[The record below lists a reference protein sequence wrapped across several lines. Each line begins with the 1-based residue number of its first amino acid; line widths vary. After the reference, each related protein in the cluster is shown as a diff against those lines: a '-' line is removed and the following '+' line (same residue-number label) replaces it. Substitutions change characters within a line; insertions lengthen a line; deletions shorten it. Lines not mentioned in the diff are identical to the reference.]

1 MGKLLAFGIV
11 FLCVAIAPPAGAG
24 DSPTDPELDEIV
36 VTATLR
42 SAPAIDVPASVTLL
56 DGQTLRDAGRSNL
69 EDVLGLIPNLNW
81 AGDTSLP
88 RYFQLR
94 GIGELEQY
102 QGAPNPSVGFLID
115 DIDFSGLGTAGTL
128 YDIDQVDVLRGPQPT
143 RYGANALAGLIYLR
157 SALPTDTFYGRV
169 DLDGGDYG
177 TKSEGA
183 VISGPID
190 ALASGFRLAAQHHYT
205 DGYYHN
211 LYLNR
216 DDTNRQDEYTL
227 RAKWLFKPS
236 DRLHV
241 ELTALQVNIDNGYD
255 AYAIDNSRNTE
266 SDQPGVDSQHSTGVS
281 LRTHYLPTDTLGLT
295 AIATYAKSVIKYGYD
310 GDWGNPRSWA
320 PAAAVYQYSEIQ
332 NRERTT
338 KSLELR
344 LGTESAHGFGW
355 LAGLYGN
362 QLDESLNDLSLGDYQ
377 PLGAPPDPANDQT
390 NSVIASGY
398 RARNV
403 ALFGEL
409 DGEFAADLRWSV
421 GFRGERWS
429 ASYRGTTTD
438 FLGTN
443 TGYTYAAVTP
453 TAIQSVTPA
462 TLGPANNLWGGQG
475 SLIYG
480 LGSGQSIYATLVRGY
495 KAGGFN
501 LSQGLLPGQL
511 SFNPE
516 TDVNF
521 EMGYKVDLVDHRLKV
536 NADVFYVQRHDAQI
550 KSSFQSDPTNP
561 DYFVYYTGN
570 AASGRNYG
578 LEGDVEWRATA
589 QVTLGADL
597 GLLQTHFENFV
608 QRFGGSDGLGGS
620 GGQGASSQAGGG
632 VTSVSV
638 SRELANAPHWQA
650 AVNAT
655 YRDPRG
661 PFARLDVTGMGGY
674 YFDLPPNYTT
684 SKPYGLFN
692 AKIGWETPHWSAYL
706 SGRNLLDKRYPV
718 RGFYFG
724 DVPPNF
730 PSEVYLQLGDPRTW
744 VASVTVNF
752 GGAPGGGYQELLKG
766 P

>member
-1 MGKLLAFGIV
+1 MGKIFSLSVLLTFFSVSLPVSAS
-11 FLCVAIAPPAGAG
+11 
-24 DSPTDPELDEIV
+24 DSNTDPQLDEIV

-42 SAPAIDVPASVTLL
+42 SAPAIDVPASVTIL
-56 DGQTLRDAGRSNL
+56 DRQTLRDAGRTNF

-128 YDIDQVDVLRGPQPT
+128 YDIDQIDVLRGPQPT

-157 SALPTDTFYGRV
+157 SAEPTDTFYGRV
-169 DLDGGDYG
+169 DLNGGDYD
-177 TKSEGA
+177 TKSEAA

-190 ALASGFRLAAQHHYT
+190 SLDSGFRLAAQHYYT

-216 DDTNRQDEYTL
+216 DDTNRQDEYTF
-227 RAKWLFKPS
+227 RAKWIFKPS
-236 DRLHV
+236 DRLRI
-241 ELTALQVNIDNGYD
+241 ELIALQVNIDNGYD

-266 SDQPGVDSQHSTGVS
+266 SDQPGIDSQHSTGVS
-281 LRTHYLPTDTLGLT
+281 IRAHYLPSDTVGFT
-295 AIATYAKSVIKYGYD
+295 AIATYAKSVIKYSYD
-310 GDWGNPRSWA
+310 GDWGNPVLWA
-320 PAAAVYQYSEIQ
+320 PDAAVYQYSEIQ
-332 NRERTT
+332 DRDRTT
-338 KSLELR
+338 KTLELR
-344 LGTESAHGFGW
+344 LGTESTQGFGW
-355 LAGLYGN
+355 LVGFYGN
-362 QLDESLNDLSLGDYQ
+362 QLDESLIDLSLGNYQ
-377 PLGAPPDPANDQT
+377 PLGLPPDPANDQSDNVI
-390 NSVIASGY
+390 NSDY

-409 DGEFAADLRWSV
+409 DGDLAADLRWSV
-421 GFRGERWS
+421 GLRGERWS
-429 ASYRGTTTD
+429 ANYQGTTTD

-443 TGYTYAAVTP
+443 TGYTNAAVTP
-453 TAIQSVTPA
+453 TAIESVTPA
-462 TLGPANNLWGGQG
+462 TLSPANNLWGGHA
-475 SLIYG
+475 SLIYR
-480 LGSGQSIYATLVRGY
+480 LDSGQSIYATVSRGY

-501 LSQGLLPGQL
+501 LSQGLLPSQL
-511 SFNPE
+511 LFNPE

-521 EMGYKVDLVDHRLKV
+521 ETGYKADVLDHRLKID
-536 NADVFYVQRHDAQI
+536 ADVFYLYRQDAQI

-578 LEGDVEWRATA
+578 LESDAEWRATDR
-589 QVTLGADL
+589 VTLGADL
-597 GLLQTHFENFV
+597 GLLQTHFENFM
-608 QRFGGSDGLGGS
+608 QQQGSS
-620 GGQGASSQAGGG
+620 GA
-632 VTSVSV
+632 TSVSV

-661 PFARLDVTGMGGY
+661 PFARIDVTGMGGY

-684 SKPYGLFN
+684 SKPYGLLN
-692 AKIGWETPHWSAYL
+692 AKIGWETPKWSAYL

-730 PSEVYLQLGDPRTW
+730 SNEVYIQLGDPRTW

-752 GGAPGGGYQELLKG
+752 GGAPR
-766 P
+766 